1 MKFFIATKNQHKMQ
15 EFKKILEKSNIE
27 LICETDLSSPIED
40 VEENGTTFEQNAL
53 IKAKSGL
60 AATGLPSIADD
71 SGLCVDFLGGEPGI
85 YSARYAGEHGDDGA
99 NNEKLLKKLDG
110 VPTEKRTAR
119 FVCAIA
125 CVFPDGREFTVTGS
139 CEGYIADAPSG
150 NGGFGYD
157 PLFVSEIGCF
167 GEISPEQKNKVSHR
181 AKAIEK
187 FEIEL
192 KKYI

>member
-27 LICETDLSSPIED
+27 LICETDLSAPIED

-157 PLFVSEIGCF
+157 PLFVSEVGCF

>member
-53 IKAKSGL
+53 IKAKSGRI
-60 AATGLPSIADD
+60 ATGLPSIADD

-99 NNEKLLKKLDG
+99 NNEKLLKNLAG
-110 VPTEKRTAR
+110 VPKSERTAR

>member
-27 LICETDLSSPIED
+27 LICETDLLAPIED

-139 CEGYIADAPSG
+139 CEGYIAECPSG

-157 PLFVSEIGCF
+157 PLFVSEVGCF

>member
-1 MKFFIATKNQHKMQ
+1 MQ

>member
-60 AATGLPSIADD
+60 NATGLPSIADD

-99 NNEKLLKKLDG
+99 NNEKLLKNLAG
-110 VPTEKRTAR
+110 VPKCERTAR

-157 PLFVSEIGCF
+157 PLFVSEVGCF
-167 GEISPEQKNKVSHR
+167 GEISPEQKNAVSHR